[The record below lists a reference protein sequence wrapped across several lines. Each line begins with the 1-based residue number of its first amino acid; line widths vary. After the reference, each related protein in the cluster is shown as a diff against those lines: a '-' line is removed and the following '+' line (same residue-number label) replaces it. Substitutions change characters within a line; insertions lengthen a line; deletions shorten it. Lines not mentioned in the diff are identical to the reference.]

1 MDANTSSGVVATNL
15 GKFFGDV
22 AAVSDL
28 SFIAR
33 PGEILGLLGPNGAG
47 KTTAIQMLTTL
58 LPIDEGTATVAGFDV
73 AAEPESVRR
82 CIGLAG
88 QSAAVDEKLTAL
100 ENLDLFGRLYK
111 LPGDVRAT
119 RSERLIERFDL
130 GEFADRTAD
139 TYSGGQR
146 RRLDLAV
153 SLVAAPPVVFL
164 DEPTTGLD
172 PSTRAELWNEVRELR
187 DAGAT
192 VVLTTQYLDEADRLS
207 DRLVIIDRGTVTASG
222 SSAELKEELRSDV
235 LEIHLADASDLER
248 AEQLLGDTALEPP
261 ADRTRTA
268 LVIPMPR
275 GAQES
280 LVALRR
286 LDDADI
292 AVVDFRLRK
301 PTLDDV
307 FQSTTGG
314 SK

>member
-1 MDANTSSGVVATNL
+1 MDANTSSGVIATNL
-15 GKFFGDV
+15 GKSFGDV

-28 SFIAR
+28 SFVAR

-47 KTTAIQMLTTL
+47 KTTAIRMLTTL
-58 LPIDEGTATVAGFDV
+58 LPIDQGTATVAGFDV
-73 AAEPESVRR
+73 AAQPESVRR

-111 LPGDVRAT
+111 LPSDVRAT

-172 PSTRAELWNEVRELR
+172 PNTRAELWNEVRELR

-192 VVLTTQYLDEADRLS
+192 VVLTTQYLDEADQLS
-207 DRLVIIDRGTVTASG
+207 DRIVIIDRGTVTASG
-222 SSAELKEELRSDV
+222 SSAELKDDLRSDV
-235 LEIHLADASDLER
+235 LEIHLADARDLER
-248 AEQLLGDTALEPP
+248 AELLLGDTALEPS

-268 LVIPMPR
+268 LIIPMPR

-307 FQSTTGG
+307 FQSMTGG

>member
-1 MDANTSSGVVATNL
+1 MDTDTASGVVANNL
-15 GKFFGDV
+15 AKSFGDV

-28 SFIAR
+28 SFVAK

-58 LPIDEGTATVAGFDV
+58 LSIDQGTASVAGFDV
-73 AAEPESVRR
+73 ATEPENVRR
-82 CIGLAG
+82 FIGLAG
-88 QSAAVDEKLTAL
+88 QSAAVDEKLTAV

-111 LPGDVRAT
+111 LPTEIRAR

-130 GEFADRTAD
+130 AEFADRTAD
-139 TYSGGQR
+139 TYSGGER

-172 PSTRAELWNEVRELR
+172 PTTRAELWNEVRDLR

-192 VVLTTQYLDEADRLS
+192 VVLTTQYLDEADQLS
-207 DRLVIIDRGTVTASG
+207 DRIVIIDQGAVTASG
-222 SSAELKEELRSDV
+222 SSEELKAELRSDV
-235 LEIHLADASDLER
+235 LEVHLANPDDLRR
-248 AEQLLGDTALEPP
+248 AEQILGETALEPT
-261 ADRTRTA
+261 ADRTKTA
-268 LVIPMPR
+268 LTIPMPR

-280 LVALRR
+280 LIALRR

-307 FQSTTGG
+307 FRTMTGG
-314 SK
+314 RR

>member
-1 MDANTSSGVVATNL
+1 MSTDRRSGVVVEGL
-15 GKFFGDV
+15 GKTFGDV
-22 AAVSDL
+22 AAVADL
-28 SFIAR
+28 SLVAK

-47 KTTAIQMLTTL
+47 KTTAIRMLTTL
-58 LPIDEGTATVAGFDV
+58 LPIDAGSATVAGFDV
-73 AAEPESVRR
+73 AADPENVRR
-82 CIGLAG
+82 FIGLAG
-88 QSAAVDEKLTAL
+88 QSAAVDEKLTAV

-111 LPGDVRAT
+111 LPAEDRAE

-172 PSTRAELWNEVRELR
+172 PTTRAELWSEVRSLR

-192 VVLTTQYLDEADRLS
+192 VVLTTQYLDEADQLS
-207 DRLVIIDRGTVTASG
+207 DRIVIMDRGSVTASG
-222 SSAELKEELRSDV
+222 SSDELKAELRSDV
-235 LEIHLADASDLER
+235 LEVHLAKPDDLVR
-248 AEQLLGDTALEPP
+248 AEQILGDSALEPP
-261 ADRTRTA
+261 SDRTKTA
-268 LVIPMPR
+268 IIIPMPR

-292 AVVDFRLRK
+292 AIVDFRLRK

-307 FQSTTGG
+307 FQTMTGG
-314 SK
+314 R